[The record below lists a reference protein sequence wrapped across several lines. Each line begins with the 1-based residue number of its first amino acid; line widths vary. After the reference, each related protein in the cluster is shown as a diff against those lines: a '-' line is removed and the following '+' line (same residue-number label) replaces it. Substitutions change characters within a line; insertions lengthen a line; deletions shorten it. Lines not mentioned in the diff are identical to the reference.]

1 MRVSLRL
8 LSRPGQRHFRLRA
21 DDAGPVGQAVTWVFE
36 RWLPQGQ
43 LLPDS
48 DWERRHRWI
57 VWIVAAHAVGLTI
70 FGALRGYGVLHSA
83 TEGTFI
89 GLTALLATLPRLGRK
104 GRSAAAALGLIAS
117 SALVV
122 HLSAGAIEAHF
133 HFFFVLAL
141 LTLYQDWLPF
151 LLAIGF
157 VVVHHGA
164 LGAIAPGEVYNHPDA
179 IAHPWRWALIHAG
192 FVLATSAANL
202 TAWRISEQMLH
213 ESLTGL
219 PGRSVFL
226 HRARVALERARR
238 RGSHVAVLF
247 VDLDRFKLLNDS
259 LGHAAGDELLVA
271 TGERIMAAVRRGDLV
286 ARLGGDEFAVLCEDV
301 AGEGDAL
308 AVATRI
314 DALLSAPL
322 SIRGVDID
330 PSASIGVAVAG
341 HAGSTAEG
349 LMEDADMAMYRAK
362 ERSDTSCVLFSE
374 AMREHDRRRLE
385 TEAALRVAVE
395 RDELR
400 LVYQPIVS
408 LADGALVGVEALLRW
423 QHRTRGDVPPADFIP
438 IAEQSGL
445 IVPIGRWILRE
456 ACATAARTFPADG
469 GRPYVSVNL
478 STRQLSDRGLV
489 ADVEHALAASGL
501 EPERLA
507 LEITETIL
515 LADGAQHVQTLFELE
530 RLGVTIVLD
539 DFGTGY
545 SSLSYLQRLPIRVL
559 KVDRSFVAPLGGGD
573 AGESIVSAIAAMAR
587 ALGISV
593 VAEGVERE
601 EQLRSLRLLGISF
614 AQGYL
619 LGRPA
624 PAEELFGSRG
634 WVELGGAAEASR

>member
-1 MRVSLRL
+1 
-8 LSRPGQRHFRLRA
+8 
-21 DDAGPVGQAVTWVFE
+21 
-36 RWLPQGQ
+36 
-43 LLPDS
+43 
-48 DWERRHRWI
+48 
-57 VWIVAAHAVGLTI
+57 
-70 FGALRGYGVLHSA
+70 
-83 TEGTFI
+83 
-89 GLTALLATLPRLGRK
+89 
-104 GRSAAAALGLIAS
+104 
-117 SALVV
+117 
-122 HLSAGAIEAHF
+122 
-133 HFFFVLAL
+133 
-141 LTLYQDWLPF
+141 
-151 LLAIGF
+151 
-157 VVVHHGA
+157 
-164 LGAIAPGEVYNHPDA
+164 
-179 IAHPWRWALIHAG
+179 
-192 FVLATSAANL
+192 
-202 TAWRISEQMLH
+202 MLH

-219 PGRSVFL
+219 PGRAVFL

-238 RGSHVAVLF
+238 RGSRVAVVF

-259 LGHAAGDELLVA
+259 LGHAAGDELLISTA
-271 TGERIMAAVRRGDLV
+271 ARIGSAVRRGDLV

-301 AGEGDAL
+301 ADEDEAL
-308 AVATRI
+308 AVARRI
-314 DALLSAPL
+314 EALLAVPL
-322 SIRGVDID
+322 TIRGVDID

-341 HAGSTAEG
+341 HDGQTAEG

-374 AMREHDRRRLE
+374 AMREYDRSRLE
-385 TEAALRVAVE
+385 TETALRVAVE

-423 QHRTRGDVPPADFIP
+423 QHPTRGNVPPADFIP

-456 ACATAARTFPADG
+456 ACATAARTFPTDE

-478 STRQLSDRGLV
+478 STRQLSDPALV
-489 ADVEHALAASGL
+489 SDVEHALAASGL

-559 KVDRSFVAPLGGGD
+559 KVDRSFLAPLGGD
-573 AGESIVSAIAAMAR
+573 VADESIVGAIAAMAR
-587 ALGISV
+587 ALGIGI

-601 EQLRSLRLLGISF
+601 EQVRSLRLLGIGF

-624 PAEELFGSRG
+624 AAEELVARRR
-634 WVELGGAAEASR
+634 GAADLGDMADASR